1 MPSLGSSPET
11 SLRSFASGIATI
23 GLVMLLLLAGVGDAQ
38 AQATGQFDCDAVQQI
53 TSKAE
58 GGDAE
63 AQTALAFM
71 HGNGECVAQDY
82 GAAVAWFRRAV
93 AQEFVTA
100 QYGLGIAY
108 HNGLGVGVDYGEA
121 ARLYALAAHQGFAPA
136 QYNLGFMHARGE
148 GVERDLVVAL
158 AWIHIAAE
166 QGHEDAQFARNRLGA
181 VLTPDQ
187 IAAAQT
193 QVKSL
198 IDAIYD
204 SP

>member
-1 MPSLGSSPET
+1 ML
-11 SLRSFASGIATI
+11 ATI
-23 GLVMLLLLAGVGDAQ
+23 MLARVGDTQ

-93 AQEFVTA
+93 AQEFMTA

-108 HNGLGVGVDYGEA
+108 YNGLGVGADYGEA

-148 GVERDLVVAL
+148 GVRRDLVAAL

-181 VLTPDQ
+181 VLSEEQ

-193 QVKSL
+193 QAQSL

-204 SP
+204 TP